1 MFAAFFVTIVN
12 GFFRINMQDIEFELT
27 HITLRGLTFG
37 DPQKP
42 MILALHGWLDNAAS
56 FMPIAEYLSDYYIV
70 AIDITGHGLSDHR
83 SPGCH
88 YHLMDFV
95 YDLHELVESQ
105 HWQKFILLGHS
116 MGGIIGSIY
125 TSCFNERVSH
135 CISIESFGP
144 IAKGPESSPNQLRES
159 IESRLKTS
167 KSKAQH
173 PADLQ
178 RTINARAKA
187 GDLNIDSATLLVKRN
202 VEQLGDVIKF
212 RTDRRLRTFSSLRIT
227 EPQAEA
233 FMRAIKCP
241 TLVINGDKGYE
252 MMKKVL
258 NERKTWLA
266 DLTCTECCG
275 GHHLHMDNPEP
286 VARQIMTFL
295 QR

>member
-1 MFAAFFVTIVN
+1 
-12 GFFRINMQDIEFELT
+12 MQEKEFQLSN
-27 HITLRGLTFG
+27 ITLRGLAFG

-56 FMPIAEYLSDYYIV
+56 FIPIAEYLGDYYVI

-83 SPGCH
+83 SPDCH

-95 YDLHELVESQ
+95 YDLHDLVESQ
-105 HWQKFILLGHS
+105 DWQDFILLGHS
-116 MGGIIGSIY
+116 MGGIVASIY
-125 TSCFNERVSH
+125 TSCFSERVSH
-135 CISIESFGP
+135 YVSIESFGP
-144 IAKGPESSPNQLRES
+144 ISKGPESSPTQLRES
-159 IESRLKTS
+159 IESRLKAS

-187 GDLNIDSATLLVKRN
+187 GDLNIESAALLVNRN
-202 VEQLGDVIKF
+202 VEQVGGDFRF
-212 RTDRRLRTFSSLRIT
+212 RTDRRLRTLSSLRVT
-227 EPQAEA
+227 EAQAEA
-233 FMRAIKCP
+233 FIRGIKCP

-252 MMKKVL
+252 MMKIVL
-258 NERKTWLA
+258 NQRKKWLA
-266 DLTCTECCG
+266 TLTCSEFEG

-286 VARQIMTFL
+286 VAQEVLKFL